1 MSKIRVFAIV
11 RAERAH
17 RYEQEFSGARWI
29 HAQII
34 SSIALSSPKIAESDP
49 QILVM
54 DQSLDGAF
62 AYINSFRQQHP
73 NIAIILVD
81 EDADFALPGAADD
94 ITTTPFKEGDLL
106 RRIRRLLANR
116 QMETLRADAMPPVR
130 ELNKRL
136 RNAVGEHAKAHEAV
150 NACLELGYVYA
161 ALYRLNL
168 RDPIQVN
175 LIAQAGDKQ
184 VQQLAPLQAD
194 DAQAVGWVAKTG
206 QSRLLHVEDTPGH
219 PLLSP
224 EYFGAA
230 AVVPVGVTNRYG
242 ALFAAKASS
251 DAIQQQDLLM
261 LELIAGQLA
270 AALAK
275 ES

>member
-1 MSKIRVFAIV
+1 MSKTRVFAIV

-17 RYEQEFSGARWI
+17 RYEQEFSGAHWV
-29 HAQII
+29 HAQVI
-34 SSIALSSPKIAESDP
+34 SSIEQSFPKIAENDP
-49 QILVM
+49 QILII

-73 NIAIILVD
+73 KISIIIVD

-150 NACLELGYVYA
+150 SACLELGYVYA

-175 LIAQAGDKQ
+175 LIAQDGEDKA
-184 VQQLAPLQAD
+184 QQLAPLQAD
-194 DAQAVGWVAKTG
+194 DTQAVGWVAKTG
-206 QSRLLHVEDTPGH
+206 QSRLLRVEDTPGH
-219 PLLSP
+219 PLISS
-224 EYFGAA
+224 EYVSEA

-242 ALFAAKASS
+242 TLFAAKASG
-251 DAIQQQDLLM
+251 DTIHQ
-261 LELIAGQLA
+261 
-270 AALAK
+270 
-275 ES
+275 